1 VNEQNPAA
9 QLLAILKKWESGLQ
23 QGHGAAYARN
33 WDSNPDGAVADHIA
47 AWKHLGV
54 LSRVIDG
61 LSADGFNMTMS
72 KEYLPQWG
80 RMAASVGAS
89 WTSNNHTVQ
98 PFPADAMS
106 QLQALST
113 ILELAQTR
121 TGPTNLDLLSDVVTQ
136 ASELLKDDESLS
148 DELRAYLVKLVR
160 EIRNALEDDTLGD
173 GFNFAEAA
181 ERLWVAMQAAA
192 GESSEKSD
200 SWKQAAASL
209 LPSAAAGVLTHMGVV
224 GFDAVM
230 KALGS

>member
-1 VNEQNPAA
+1 VNEQNSAA
-9 QLLAILKKWESGLQ
+9 QLLAIFRSWESGLR

-33 WDSNPDGAVADHIA
+33 WESNPDGAVADHIS
-47 AWKHLGV
+47 AWRHLGA

-61 LSADGFNMTMS
+61 LSNDGFNMTMS

-89 WTSNNHTVQ
+89 WTSNNHSVE
-98 PFPADAMS
+98 PFPADAMF

-121 TGPTNLDLLSDVVTQ
+121 TGPANLDLLSDVVTQ
-136 ASELLKDDESLS
+136 ASELLKGDESLS
-148 DELRAYLVKLVR
+148 DELRSYLVKLVR
-160 EIRNALEDDTLGD
+160 EIRNALEDDTLGG

-192 GESSEKSD
+192 GESRENSEG
-200 SWKQAAASL
+200 WKHAAASL

-224 GFDAVM
+224 GFDTVM